1 MTTHIRTITFT
12 PIPAGASS
20 TESRDV
26 RISLAS
32 EPWHVEALQP
42 ETRKEPEAQFVSVV
56 VPKVAKPRSKS
67 TYGDRFDR
75 LEECWL
81 SNVWKASARREGHMA
96 RLPSTIF
103 REPLDVTAARYQVLR
118 RILDGM
124 RSESRIAY
132 YVNLSRKETRSI
144 VEGLEA
150 DGMVHRLKSK
160 NGGTAWGIS
169 NKGARELGA

>member
-20 TESRDV
+20 TGSRDM
-26 RISLAS
+26 RISLPG
-32 EPWHVEALQP
+32 EPWHANAP
-42 ETRKEPEAQFVSVV
+42 AAETRKAPEPQFVSVIA
-56 VPKVAKPRSKS
+56 PKVAKPGSKAK
-67 TYGDRFDR
+67 YGDRFDR
-75 LEECWL
+75 LDEGWL
-81 SNVWKASARREGHMA
+81 ANVWKASARREGNMP
-96 RLPSTIF
+96 RLPTTNF
-103 REPLDVTAARYQVLR
+103 REPLDLTAARYHVLR

-169 NKGARELGA
+169 NKGAMELGQ